1 MIEELDYRGRLRL
14 LEFACMFAWADF
26 EIAPEERA
34 FISRLVHGLEI
45 DEADQLKVQ
54 QWLDRPA

>member
-1 MIEELDYRGRLRL
+1 
-14 LEFACMFAWADF
+14 MFAWADF

-34 FISRLVHGLEI
+34 LISRLVHGLEI

-54 QWLDRPA
+54 QWLDRPSKIDELDPT